1 MKRLGRNKTATQLAL
16 HRLFSSTRP
25 VRVLFLQYE
34 ECSSTQGHTSWR
46 SCDGRLLIANT
57 ITSVVSISVVLPF
70 QLLPTNIQGYIL
82 RNTDNQLK
90 GFGMLTKVSEIG
102 QSHYGDS
109 FSHLHLYNLLCT

>member
-46 SCDGRLLIANT
+46 SCDGRLLIVNT

-82 RNTDNQLK
+82 RNTDNQREGFATLAKDGKLVK
-90 GFGMLTKVSEIG
+90 GHSRKI
-102 QSHYGDS
+102 
-109 FSHLHLYNLLCT
+109 